1 MFIVFGTR
9 NYGRIESHGGE
20 YAHTTFAH
28 CQYMPLIPMS
38 STWVTEDVGAGLR
51 GFAIPL
57 SAKSVVAGYLRM
69 WGLIAAAISLLIGGL
84 GGTVTAAVLGA
95 LWLWAWACRWQRG
108 SRRSDFSLIAFGT
121 RCPPERMPI
130 EMRADLRQ
138 ALESAWRDLA
148 TTRSPEDIAAYG
160 PQSTT
165 EAVLAFGL
173 LELAALTGQSG
184 AAAAASRILRGT
196 HELLPEGDGPYR
208 SGARTIADDVHAKVA
223 AAAGARVAAVAAA
236 RAKRGYG
243 WLATVAALGV
253 IASAVGVIELGPAL
267 LGTTH
272 IGHAELT
279 RGNESTR
286 FVQVTCDSLEVIGE
300 FSASE
305 PVRSC
310 AIGNRELAVVGEV
323 GGHVVGKLKHMGGSN
338 DHYAWPPDI
347 DGNTPF
353 YDVYLEAE
361 SPCGGQIGAIAS
373 ILVLAVCGGGLLV
386 RWRRRRRAAA

>member
-38 STWVTEDVGAGLR
+38 STWVTKDVGNGLR
-51 GFAIPL
+51 GFPIPL

-69 WGLIAAAISLLIGGL
+69 WGLIAAGISLFVGGL

-108 SRRSDFSLIAFGT
+108 SRRSDFRLIAFGT

-148 TTRSPEDIAAYG
+148 TTRSPDDVAAYG

-196 HELLPEGDGPYR
+196 HAPLPEGEGPYR
-208 SGARTIADDVHAKVA
+208 TAAPTIAVDVHTQVAQAARAQATAVAASRAKSERGWLVTVAALAIIA
-223 AAAGARVAAVAAA
+223 AAAGIIEE
-236 RAKRGYG
+236 G
-243 WLATVAALGV
+243 
-253 IASAVGVIELGPAL
+253 ASL
-267 LGTTH
+267 LGAKH
-272 IGHAELT
+272 MADAELAA
-279 RGNESTR
+279 GNASLG
-286 FVQVTCDSLEVIGE
+286 FVDVTCDSLEAIGA
-300 FSASE
+300 FADNH
-305 PVRSC
+305 PVSSC
-310 AIGNRELAVVGEV
+310 AIGNRTLAVVGTTD
-323 GGHVVGKLKHMGGSN
+323 GKLVGKLHRMDAPG
-338 DHYAWPPDI
+338 DHYQWPADI
-347 DGNTPF
+347 HGNTQF
-353 YDVYLEAE
+353 YGVYLETE
-361 SPCGGQIGAIAS
+361 GLRGHQIAAIAS
-373 ILVLAVCGGGLLV
+373 IILLAISGGGLLV
-386 RWRRRRRAAA
+386 RWRRRTRAAA